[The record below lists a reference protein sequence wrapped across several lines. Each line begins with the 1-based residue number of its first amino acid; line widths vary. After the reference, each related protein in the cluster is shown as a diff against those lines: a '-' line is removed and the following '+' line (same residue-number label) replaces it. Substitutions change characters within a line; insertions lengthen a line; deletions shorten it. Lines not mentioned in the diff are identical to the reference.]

1 MILDHRIPWVLL
13 IADIDCAHCFSW
25 SSQLVMTKVIHP
37 NPNEPQPKFSDAPA
51 DSLWNRLGPFEGTWL
66 QWLQP
71 CWVCL
76 LGSILYPTF
85 VASSVG
91 TCWYDLLIHVVI
103 FCFPK
108 KVYFIRGV
116 FTPWIPMISG
126 ALHELMDLRNLS
138 ASRGP
143 RSWHHLQAGHR
154 CFFRPAE
161 APPLRKK
168 AMSKLEKPSGAQRNR
183 TNPYAV
189 QWLSS
194 DSLILSYII

>member
-154 CFFRPAE
+154 CFFARQKLPHSG
-161 APPLRKK
+161 RKRCRS
-168 AMSKLEKPSGAQRNR
+168 SKSLPGRNETER
-183 TNPYAV
+183 
-189 QWLSS
+189 
-194 DSLILSYII
+194 ILTLFNDCQVTA